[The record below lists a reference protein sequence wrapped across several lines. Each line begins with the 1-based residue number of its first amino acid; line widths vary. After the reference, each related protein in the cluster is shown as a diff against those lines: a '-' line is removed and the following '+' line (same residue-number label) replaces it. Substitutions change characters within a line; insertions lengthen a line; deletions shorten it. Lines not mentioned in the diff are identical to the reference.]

1 MKARLDII
9 HCSIKAHMHYSTPP
23 KKKNKQTK
31 NKTKQNKKKN
41 QLVLFYSYKYN
52 NGVGQ
57 IWKGYWQTSC
67 FFDISIVAL
76 NQVEEHMPLS
86 TLNLSHVFIWPA
98 RWQSLFSFSIGK
110 LYGNLIG
117 TKDLSL
123 PILTRAG
130 SSYTRAIPVPQE
142 SNVAEKCQTIPLGV
156 AFSLYSQG
164 LIHPNRQTRFKNNS
178 PTLNQRETWCNAVTV
193 CP

>member
-9 HCSIKAHMHYSTPP
+9 HCSIKVHMHYSTHQ
-23 KKKNKQTK
+23 KKKKTNKQ
-31 NKTKQNKKKN
+31 KKH

-86 TLNLSHVFIWPA
+86 TLNLSHVFICQLDGNPFF
-98 RWQSLFSFSIGK
+98 LFLLVS
-110 LYGNLIG
+110 YMG
-117 TKDLSL
+117 T
-123 PILTRAG
+123 
-130 SSYTRAIPVPQE
+130 
-142 SNVAEKCQTIPLGV
+142 
-156 AFSLYSQG
+156 
-164 LIHPNRQTRFKNNS
+164 
-178 PTLNQRETWCNAVTV
+178 
-193 CP
+193 